1 MLYVKCSDQ
10 IISNKF
16 GYHWL
21 YKGHFLSKN
30 WRFIDGKYKSNSVF
44 CSNHEKIDGV
54 ELFTF
59 KAQLHLTFLM
69 IF

>member
-30 WRFIDGKYKSNSVF
+30 WRFIDDKYKR
-44 CSNHEKIDGV
+44 
-54 ELFTF
+54 FTSYDIF
-59 KAQLHLTFLM
+59 LTFTAELN
-69 IF
+69 

>member
-30 WRFIDGKYKSNSVF
+30 WRFIDGKYKSNAVF

-54 ELFTF
+54 E
-59 KAQLHLTFLM
+59 
-69 IF
+69 